1 MIKYLFLLIL
11 VLLLN
16 NCSFDTKSGI
26 WTQEK
31 KITKSIKKDVQKL
44 FEKKDLNENEFNKN
58 LILKISS
65 KYTNNYDAGNND
77 IGIFDIDLKFNKISK
92 YKFSKI
98 KYFDQFEP
106 ALVFFNNDL
115 IFFDNKGSIIRFS
128 NDSKI
133 IWKKNYYNKYEKKLS
148 PILSLASNEN
158 LLLVTDSISKFYL
171 MDINSGKLL
180 WSKDHK
186 TNFISDIKIDDDRF
200 YVLDANN
207 SFLCFSIING
217 EKLWEFQTEQKLI
230 NSQKKTSIIFNK
242 TSVIF
247 NNSRGEIISLDKEN
261 GGLIWLTS
269 TISYGETFQA
279 FLIKTSELVQNG
291 NSIYFSNNQNKFYS
305 LDLNTGIINWS
316 ESLSSILRPIIV
328 DDIIMTVSDKGYLY
342 IMAKQSGNI
351 IRITDVLSN
360 FKLKK
365 RKKIQPTGFVAS
377 QNNLYLSTNIGQLLV
392 VKTSDGKKSLSYKIS
407 REKISKPY
415 INNRKLYVVKNNEI
429 IRLD

>member
-11 VLLLN
+11 VFLLN

-44 FEKKDLNENEFNKN
+44 FEKKNLNEDEFNKN
-58 LILKISS
+58 LILKISI

-77 IGIFDIDLKFNKISK
+77 IGIFDIDLKLNKISK

-106 ALVFFNNDL
+106 ELVFLNNDL

-230 NSQKKTSIIFNK
+230 NSQKN
-242 TSVIF
+242 F
-247 NNSRGEIISLDKEN
+247 NN
-261 GGLIWLTS
+261 
-269 TISYGETFQA
+269 F
-279 FLIKTSELVQNG
+279 
-291 NSIYFSNNQNKFYS
+291 
-305 LDLNTGIINWS
+305 
-316 ESLSSILRPIIV
+316 
-328 DDIIMTVSDKGYLY
+328 
-342 IMAKQSGNI
+342 
-351 IRITDVLSN
+351 
-360 FKLKK
+360 
-365 RKKIQPTGFVAS
+365 
-377 QNNLYLSTNIGQLLV
+377 
-392 VKTSDGKKSLSYKIS
+392 
-407 REKISKPY
+407 
-415 INNRKLYVVKNNEI
+415 
-429 IRLD
+429 

>member
-1 MIKYLFLLIL
+1 
-11 VLLLN
+11 
-16 NCSFDTKSGI
+16 
-26 WTQEK
+26 
-31 KITKSIKKDVQKL
+31 
-44 FEKKDLNENEFNKN
+44 
-58 LILKISS
+58 
-65 KYTNNYDAGNND
+65 
-77 IGIFDIDLKFNKISK
+77 
-92 YKFSKI
+92 
-98 KYFDQFEP
+98 
-106 ALVFFNNDL
+106 
-115 IFFDNKGSIIRFS
+115 
-128 NDSKI
+128 
-133 IWKKNYYNKYEKKLS
+133 
-148 PILSLASNEN
+148 
-158 LLLVTDSISKFYL
+158 

-207 SFLCFSIING
+207 SFLCFSMING

-342 IMAKQSGNI
+342 IMEKQSGNI
-351 IRITDVLSN
+351 IRITDVFSN
-360 FKLKK
+360 F
-365 RKKIQPTGFVAS
+365 
-377 QNNLYLSTNIGQLLV
+377 N
-392 VKTSDGKKSLSYKIS
+392 
-407 REKISKPY
+407 
-415 INNRKLYVVKNNEI
+415 
-429 IRLD
+429 